1 MVKEEDDLTVTSHA
15 IIGSALLIGQAFLT
29 MILLG
34 AISAETGVAWLAL
47 GFLPCLHIVSL
58 IALTAF
64 VVKVTLWMLDA

>member
-1 MVKEEDDLTVTSHA
+1 
-15 IIGSALLIGQAFLT
+15 